1 MYIQA
6 VKNSKYISCTT
17 EAVASLSDRA
27 NEALQEALLLT
38 NQVCIMCIRQSTS
51 TMFIDSNTAAQY
63 LE

>member
-38 NQVCIMCIRQSTS
+38 NQVCVVCILKYN
-51 TMFIDSNTAAQY
+51 TMQGTRT
-63 LE
+63 